1 MALMS
6 VPLRLWKPLLVERC
20 WFGTLG
26 AVGATIAIVLCSVDG
41 LEQWVTSCAVG
52 NGVLVVGTVGV
63 SLKLEQ
69 PYRVLLT
76 EVAYFVLN
84 SNRTDNN

>member
-1 MALMS
+1 MALML
-6 VPLRLWKPLLVERC
+6 VPLRLWKLERRR
-20 WFGTLG
+20 FGTLG

-69 PYRVLLT
+69 PYRVLLP
-76 EVAYFVLN
+76 EVAYFVHYLN
-84 SNRTDNN
+84 RIDNN